1 MYVCIINTSTN
12 LIISK
17 YSPDIIPLPQ
27 EGYVHVPLPE
37 ELCWECIK
45 NEVTQDGDGNWIFEE
60 NLIQKEAIWNAI
72 RVERNRL
79 LTETDWTQLKDVNTD
94 KDWPAY
100 RQALRDITKG
110 VTDPTKVVWPKAP

>member
-1 MYVCIINTSTN
+1 
-12 LIISK
+12 
-17 YSPDIIPLPQ
+17 
-27 EGYVHVPLPE
+27 VPLPE